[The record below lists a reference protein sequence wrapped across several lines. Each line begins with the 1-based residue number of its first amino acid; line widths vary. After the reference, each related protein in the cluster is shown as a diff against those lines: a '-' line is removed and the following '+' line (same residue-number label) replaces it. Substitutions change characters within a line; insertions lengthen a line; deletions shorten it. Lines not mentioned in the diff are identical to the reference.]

1 MSYTS
6 REGYNAPVAPL
17 TARGPDP
24 RAASLVS
31 DTLAQNL
38 AQVSGQFMNLWA
50 AADQARAV
58 NDAAGRVAALS
69 MDIADM
75 QRGFDADPDPAS
87 VPQRFREKAAEFR
100 AAAIEGLNPAVAG
113 LVARSLDTQLI
124 PTAYRQVSS
133 AASQRHIGNLR
144 GQFADTLGTQAQ
156 QIAAARDEPQ
166 LLQHVQA
173 IKAGIAGNVAAGLYT
188 QADATPLFSRAIAQA
203 VTLRAAQDP
212 QGAQALLERYK
223 GEMDAGTVAQLTTS
237 LRAPV
242 ERREDENDVQQRLTL
257 HEATRTRAQAVVDG
271 LVARNIPLHVAQ
283 GLAANAI
290 QESGA
295 NPATRPGDGGA
306 SDGLFQ
312 WRDSRRAAFKAQY
325 GIDPSQ
331 GTLDQQL
338 DFTVAELRGSEKR
351 AGDALLAT
359 RTAEEAARVGST
371 SYLRPRDTAVEE
383 RRRAGYA
390 TLLAGGSG
398 RQAVLDGVRQDS
410 AALPL
415 SRQLHRE
422 ALVNQWFNAQEAH
435 QGQARAVL
443 HRQLADLSAS
453 YGQGNTGATIPE
465 DQIRALLPPDAAQRA
480 IDTLTLERSA
490 GDAYRAVQFAS
501 PADEVALRAQLAGD
515 AADPRLAG
523 ERQQVL
529 ARFDQ
534 AVAAK
539 RRALADDPAQVALQ
553 SPEVQALIQRD
564 APMPEIATASLAAQ
578 TRMGVPAWR
587 QRILNDGQVQQLAA
601 TLRTTGPEKQDMAGT
616 LAALAER
623 FGPELWN
630 RAYGELVQ
638 HGKIG
643 WEWQAIAAMTAP
655 AQAEGRALLQRA
667 LVFQAEKG
675 GPEAMK
681 KLVPPDVLKGFDGE
695 VDGALQPLR
704 EATRYHP
711 GGDGLFATM
720 RQAVNT
726 LALYHA
732 WRGMKAPEAA
742 ERAYQDVIGARWD
755 TAGDDG
761 TGWFGR
767 TPTMLVPK
775 GRAGEIETALDR
787 VRSGLQLTDV
797 AALPDPTRPAA
808 TPNER
813 RPATLDAA
821 RRGFWINNADAS
833 GAVLVARTPGGSIVN
848 LTRPGGAPIEVL
860 FNRLPPRDDP
870 AATAEE
876 QPDPAGARSP
886 RLRQDR

>member
-100 AAAIEGLNPAVAG
+100 AAAIEGLDPAVAG

-203 VTLRAAQDP
+203 VTLRAAADP

-237 LRAPV
+237 LRAPL
-242 ERREDENDVQQRLTL
+242 ERSRAQGAATATMGARGTAGDIYQAILMQESGGRDGQVSVDGARGRMQIMPGTWAQYARPGENIDNPADNEAVGRRIIDDLAARAGGDPARIAVGYFSGPGNIAPPGSPTPWKEDRRDGNGMSVSRYVAQVLNRLTPAGAERSEAQKGALLADVQQRLAD
-257 HEATRTRAQAVVDG
+257 E
-271 LVARNIPLHVAQ
+271 PLHVQLQGQSLVAQ
-283 GLAANAI
+283 MLNNEQA
-290 QESGA
+290 
-295 NPATRPGDGGA
+295 
-306 SDGLFQ
+306 
-312 WRDSRRAAFKAQY
+312 
-325 GIDPSQ
+325 
-331 GTLDQQL
+331 
-338 DFTVAELRGSEKR
+338 GSE
-351 AGDALLAT
+351 
-359 RTAEEAARVGST
+359 
-371 SYLRPRDTAVEE
+371 
-383 RRRAGYA
+383 
-390 TLLAGGSG
+390 
-398 RQAVLDGVRQDS
+398 
-410 AALPL
+410 
-415 SRQLHRE
+415 
-422 ALVNQWFNAQEAH
+422 
-435 QGQARAVL
+435 QARAVL
-443 HRQLADLSAS
+443 GRQLADLSAS

-465 DQIRALLPPDAAQRA
+465 GQIRALLPPDAAQRA

-876 QPDPAGARSP
+876 QPDPAGARGP